1 MVKQGD
7 IIWLNFNPQAGHEQ
21 SGRRPALVISN
32 KSFTQITQKAAMVC
46 PISNTD
52 KNVAFHIKLDD
63 NTKTTGFI
71 LCDQA
76 KIIDI
81 QARNYEF
88 IEEAPKEILLEAI
101 DVINGFIEI
110 ED

>member
-7 IIWLNFNPQAGHEQ
+7 IIWLDFDPQAGHEQ

-32 KSFTQITQKAAMVC
+32 KSFIQITAKAAMVC
-46 PISNTD
+46 PITKTN
-52 KNVAFHIKLDD
+52 KNLPFHIKLDSR
-63 NTKTTGFI
+63 TQTAGFI

-81 QARNYEF
+81 QARNFAF
-88 IEEAPKEILLEAI
+88 IEEAPTDIIEEAI
-101 DVINGFIEI
+101 DIINGFIEI
-110 ED
+110 EN

>member
-7 IIWLNFNPQAGHEQ
+7 IIWLNFNPQAGYEQ

-32 KSFTQITQKAAMVC
+32 NSFTLITKTVAMVC
-46 PISNTD
+46 PITKTD
-52 KNVAFHIKLDD
+52 KSLPFHIKLDD
-63 NTKTTGFI
+63 RTQTDGVV

-81 QARNYEF
+81 QARNFEF
-88 IEEAPKEILLEAI
+88 IETAPKDIVLEVV
-101 DVINGFIEI
+101 DTVYGFIEI

>member
-7 IIWLNFNPQAGHEQ
+7 IIKLNFNPQAGHEQ

-32 KSFTQITQKAAMVC
+32 SSFTQITRTVAMVC
-46 PISNTD
+46 PITNTN
-52 KNVAFHIKLDD
+52 KNLPFHIKLNDK
-63 NTKTTGFI
+63 TKTTGVI

-81 QARNYEF
+81 QARNFEF
-88 IEEAPKEILLEAI
+88 VEEAPKDIVMEVVDI
-101 DVINGFIEI
+101 INGFIEI

>member
-7 IIWLNFNPQAGHEQ
+7 IIWIDFHPQAGHEQ
-21 SGRRPALVISN
+21 SGRRPALVVSN
-32 KSFTQITQKAAMVC
+32 NSFTQIMQKAAMVC
-46 PISNTD
+46 PITKTD
-52 KNVAFHIKLDD
+52 KRFPFHVNLDD
-63 NTKTTGFI
+63 QTKTTGVV

-81 QARNYEF
+81 QARNFEF
-88 IEEAPKEILLEAI
+88 VEKAPKEIVLEAI
-101 DVINGFIEI
+101 DIISSFIEK